1 MQNLIIFENQNIEII
16 KYNGQILF
24 NANNVAKILDI
35 KNIRE
40 MLRDMNENQV
50 IKLTNSDVSTT
61 DIRKLNNN
69 GENFLT
75 ESGVYKLA
83 FKSRKPKAE
92 KFTDWVTDQVLPQIR
107 QYGTYKLQQHI
118 PAQQSLQTQDLMTQ
132 ALLQILSTQNQI
144 LDRLTIPQG
153 QLQSTN
159 NNIENQENQQQT
171 KKTVPKTSKKRNNKC
186 LIETLPHTIR
196 KLVDTMIISDDYTY
210 NDIQNSLKTMG
221 YKLSH
226 NAIYNYKK
234 KFWM

>member
-186 LIETLPHTIR
+186 FIETLPQSVR
-196 KLVDTMIISDDYTY
+196 KLVDTMITSGDYTY
-210 NDIQNSLKTMG
+210 NDIQNSLKAMN